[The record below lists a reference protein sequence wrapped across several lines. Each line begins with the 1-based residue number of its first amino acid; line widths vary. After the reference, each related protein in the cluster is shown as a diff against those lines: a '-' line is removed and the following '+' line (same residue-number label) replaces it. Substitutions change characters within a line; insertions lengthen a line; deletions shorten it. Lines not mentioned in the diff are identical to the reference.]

1 MNGTSMAAP
10 HVTGV
15 VGNRNLYF
23 TKKTDFKYSFKIEF
37 LALLISGLK
46 AREIPSSPFSI
57 KRALEQ
63 TAVFLDGVEVF
74 AQGHGLIQV
83 DRAFDHLVAYHNQQ
97 ERDVRFHVTVANSG
111 PSMKGIYMRD
121 MPTSKSKEFAITV
134 EPFFLNCE
142 ERDAES
148 KINFNVHLSLAC
160 NASWVQIPKHFDLM
174 YMARGFSVKVDPTGL
189 ASGVHYTR

>member
-1 MNGTSMAAP
+1 M
-10 HVTGV
+10 
-15 VGNRNLYF
+15 L
-23 TKKTDFKYSFKIEF
+23 K
-37 LALLISGLK
+37 SGLK
-46 AREIPSSPFSI
+46 AKGIPSSPFSI

-63 TAVFLDGVEVF
+63 TAIWLDGVEVF

-121 MPTSKSKEFAITV
+121 TLTSKPKEFSITV
-134 EPFFLNCE
+134 EPFFLNHE
-142 ERDAES
+142 EREAES
-148 KINFNVHLSLAC
+148 KIQFNVHLALAC

-174 YMARGFSVKVDPTGL
+174 YMARGFSIKVDPTGL
-189 ASGVHYTR
+189 ACGVHYTR

>member
-1 MNGTSMAAP
+1 M
-10 HVTGV
+10 
-15 VGNRNLYF
+15 
-23 TKKTDFKYSFKIEF
+23 
-37 LALLISGLK
+37 LISGLK

-121 MPTSKSKEFAITV
+121 MPTSKSKEFAINV
-134 EPFFLNCE
+134 EPFFLNYE

-148 KINFNVHLSLAC
+148 KIGFNIHFSLAC
-160 NASWVQIPKHFDLM
+160 NAPWVQIPKHFDLM
-174 YMARGFSVKVDPTGL
+174 YMVRGFSVKVDPTGL
-189 ASGVHYTR
+189 APGVHYAR